1 MSKYAAE
8 LLGTFILALT
18 VSISISLGAKSP
30 FPTPVMAAMALG
42 ICVYT
47 LGAISGTHI
56 NPAITIGLAT
66 IGKISAKDAG
76 IYLVAQF
83 AGGGLACLVARYLIP
98 MAPAVTATDTA
109 GVFVAELLGTFL
121 LATGVASVVHGKAP
135 GEAAGLTIGGSLLL
149 GVSAASSVSNGV
161 LNPAVALAIGSL
173 SITYVLGPIVG
184 AVIAMLLYNK
194 FLAR

>member
-42 ICVYT
+42 VCVYT

-66 IGKISAKDAG
+66 IGKISPKDAG
-76 IYLVAQF
+76 IYLVAQL
-83 AGGGLACLVARYLIP
+83 AGGGLACLVARFLIP
-98 MAPAVTATDTA
+98 APAVTATDTA
-109 GVFVAELLGTFL
+109 AVFVAELLGTFL
-121 LATGVASVVHGKAP
+121 LAIGVASVVHGKAP
-135 GEAAGLTIGGSLLL
+135 SEASGLTIGGSLLL
-149 GVSAASSVSNGV
+149 GVSAASSASNGV
-161 LNPAVALAIGSL
+161 VNPAVALAIGSL
-173 SITYVLGPIVG
+173 SLAYVLGPIVG